1 MANERIQSAGTY
13 TLGALL
19 LLITMATGTLSNP
32 VVAADKQALAS
43 VAPIFTPQPV
53 ATGGNELV
61 LAVQPIL
68 DEEQTRKVFQPLC
81 DYLAHATGRPCRLFT
96 SPNFYAY
103 WDNVRQS
110 KAFNLVLDAAHFTD
124 YRTQKLGFEVLAK
137 IPDSVTY
144 TLVTRDN
151 DLMLDASEL
160 VGKRVAT
167 LGIPSIGAAR
177 LNGLFPNPSRQPV
190 VIEVGAAEKAMR
202 MLLDGKVSAAIL
214 PTPIVSQQMAS
225 GAGVSVVLTTDPI
238 PHIALSASS
247 SIDASTRTAL
257 RNALL
262 SAHNSEAG
270 KKMLKLIGFER
281 FDPASSAVYVD
292 QRKILKEYW
301 GY

>member
-1 MANERIQSAGTY
+1 MYEKTIPSVNPY
-13 TLGALL
+13 LLGALL
-19 LLITMATGTLSNP
+19 VLTLATGFSAQP
-32 VVAADKQALAS
+32 ASAAGD
-43 VAPIFTPQPV
+43 
-53 ATGGNELV
+53 ELV

-68 DEEQTRKVFQPLC
+68 EEEQTRKVFQPLC
-81 DYLAHATGRPCRLFT
+81 DYLAQATGRRCRIFT

-110 KAFNLVLDAAHFTD
+110 TAFNLVLDAAHFTD
-124 YRTQKLGFEVLAK
+124 YRAQKLGFEVLAK
-137 IPDSVTY
+137 IPDTVTY
-144 TLVTRDN
+144 TLITRDSE
-151 DLMLDASEL
+151 LILDAAEL

-190 VIEVGAAEKAMR
+190 VIEVGAAEKGMR
-202 MLLDGKVSAAIL
+202 LLLDGKVNAAIL
-214 PTPIVSQQMAS
+214 PTPFVSQQMAS

-238 PHIALSASS
+238 PHIALSTSS

-262 SAHNSEAG
+262 SAHTREDG
-270 KKMLKLIGFER
+270 RKMLKLIGFDR
-281 FDPASSAVYVD
+281 FDPASSAVYAG
-292 QRKILKEYW
+292 QGMILKEYW

>member
-1 MANERIQSAGTY
+1 MYESTIPRASTY
-13 TLGALL
+13 TLGAILL
-19 LLITMATGTLSNP
+19 VAVALGASRPAIAAGGDTLVTVTPS
-32 VVAADKQALAS
+32 A
-43 VAPIFTPQPV
+43 FTPQTV
-53 ATGGNELV
+53 AANNELV

-68 DEEQTRKVFQPLC
+68 DEDQTRKVFQPLC
-81 DYLAHATGRPCRLFT
+81 DYLAKASGRACRIFT

-103 WDNVRQS
+103 WDNVRHS

-124 YRTQKLGFEVLAK
+124 YRSQKLGFEVLAK
-137 IPDSVTY
+137 VPDTVTY

-167 LGIPSIGAAR
+167 LGVPSIGAAR
-177 LNGLFPNPSRQPV
+177 LNGLFPNPARQPV
-190 VIEVGAAEKAMR
+190 TIEVGAAEKAMR
-202 MLLDGKVSAAIL
+202 MLLDGKVNAAIL

-247 SIDASTRTAL
+247 AIDANTRTAL

-262 SAHNSEAG
+262 AAHHSENG
-270 KKMLKLIGFER
+270 RKMLKLIGFER
-281 FDPASSAVYVD
+281 FDPASTAVYMG
-292 QRKILKEYW
+292 QGKILKEYW

>member
-1 MANERIQSAGTY
+1 MYEKTIPSVNPY
-13 TLGALL
+13 LLGALL
-19 LLITMATGTLSNP
+19 VLTLATGFSAQP
-32 VVAADKQALAS
+32 ASAAGD
-43 VAPIFTPQPV
+43 
-53 ATGGNELV
+53 ELV

-68 DEEQTRKVFQPLC
+68 EEEQTRKVFQPLC
-81 DYLAHATGRPCRLFT
+81 DYLAQATGRRCRIFT

-110 KAFNLVLDAAHFTD
+110 TAFNLVLDAAHFTD
-124 YRTQKLGFEVLAK
+124 YRAQKLGFEVLAK
-137 IPDSVTY
+137 IPDTVTY
-144 TLVTRDN
+144 TLITRDSE
-151 DLMLDASEL
+151 LILDAAEL

-190 VIEVGAAEKAMR
+190 VIEVGAAEKGMR
-202 MLLDGKVSAAIL
+202 LLLDGKVNAAIL
-214 PTPIVSQQMAS
+214 PTPFVSQQMAS

-238 PHIALSASS
+238 PHIALSTSS

-262 SAHNSEAG
+262 SAHTREDG
-270 KKMLKLIGFER
+270 RKMLKLIGFER
-281 FDPASSAVYVD
+281 FDPASLAVYAG
-292 QRKILKEYW
+292 QGMILKEYW

>member
-1 MANERIQSAGTY
+1 MHETTMPRASTY
-13 TLGALL
+13 TLSTLL
-19 LLITMATGTLSNP
+19 LF
-32 VVAADKQALAS
+32 VVAVGLPRPVMAADAL
-43 VAPIFTPQPV
+43 VAVTPSAFTPQSI
-53 ATGGNELV
+53 AASNELV

-81 DYLAHATGRPCRLFT
+81 DYLAQATGRACRIFT

-103 WDNVRQS
+103 WDNVRHS

-124 YRTQKLGFEVLAK
+124 YRTQKLGYEVLAK

-144 TLVTRDN
+144 TLVTREN

-177 LNGLFPNPSRQPV
+177 LNGLFPNPVRQPV

-214 PTPIVSQQMAS
+214 PTPIVSQQMAN
-225 GAGVSVVLTTDPI
+225 GAGVYVVLTTDPI

-247 SIDASTRTAL
+247 SLDASTRTAL

-262 SAHNSEAG
+262 AAHNSENG
-270 KKMLKLIGFER
+270 RKMLKLIGFER
-281 FDPASSAVYVD
+281 FDPANTTVYMG
-292 QRKILKEYW
+292 QGKILKEYW
-301 GY
+301 GD